1 MIKKEQKKKM
11 QTRSIKQYNFETW
24 NLEIIKKRRKITQK
38 GLLIKLSTQFWYGQ
52 DVVMESQSVADT

>member
-38 GLLIKLSTQFWYGQ
+38 CLLIKLSTQFWYGQ
-52 DVVMESQSVADT
+52 NVMESQSVADT